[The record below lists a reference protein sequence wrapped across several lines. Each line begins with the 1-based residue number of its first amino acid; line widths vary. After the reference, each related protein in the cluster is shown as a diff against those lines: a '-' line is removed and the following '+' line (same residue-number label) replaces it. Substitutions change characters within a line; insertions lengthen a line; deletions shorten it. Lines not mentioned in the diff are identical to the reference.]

1 MKNCLKQTL
10 CSSDYGAHH
19 IVWSKLWGCIGSF
32 YHLVVKLFNTALFGL
47 SLKHWHLS
55 HPAASMDFRCIFI
68 YREIVQLIQT
78 YKHGNISLC
87 KVDGTLSFV
96 FRLSFGLLVFSCGY
110 FCILGSLYILSTGL
124 YLLVWGAV
132 SYSLLSLLLFLVKN
146 LSLSH
151 LLHPVLIW
159 YTVVSCVLHLTQQDK
174 LPLSLCSWLISD
186 VLVSQVFPFPSR

>member
-32 YHLVVKLFNTALFGL
+32 YHLVVKLFNTALLGL

-55 HPAASMDFRCIFI
+55 HPEASMDFRCIFI

-78 YKHGNISLC
+78 YKHTKLM
-87 KVDGTLSFV
+87 VLWV
-96 FRLSFGLLVFSCGY
+96 LYFRLSFGLLVFSCGY

-159 YTVVSCVLHLTQQDK
+159 YAVVSCVLHLTQQDK